1 MTFKID
7 FDILTSWHFDI
18 QSYSGLL
25 SLDKLFCSQSGAK
38 IKHAQFSA
46 RKSRF
51 YAQNAQKF
59 GGAAKIA

>member
-1 MTFKID
+1 MTN
-7 FDILTSWHFDI
+7 DILTFNHI
-18 QSYSGLL
+18 
-25 SLDKLFCSQSGAK
+25 K